1 MKFYRKIN
9 EVQIERCML
18 LPLPSQLWEIK
29 NIKIEARKRLNK
41 IGIKN
46 YLFHVQSITI
56 KRVKNVCILKYLYFF

>member
-1 MKFYRKIN
+1 
-9 EVQIERCML
+9 ML